1 MIYTSRALSG
11 AFLLACSSGA
21 IAQPLAPVAA
31 SAETASLAAPAPSV
45 ILGGTSDTALR
56 TGMPILLKTS
66 EALTTKGKKLKVGQ
80 RVQMEVSEAVMVN
93 GQVVIPVGSP
103 AMAEITGVRNKG
115 MWGKSG
121 GINAQVIYVRANG
134 RQIRLSGQ
142 FDDKGKTGT
151 VGVVAAI
158 ALIPIAGFFT
168 TGTSAEIPLGMPV
181 KAFLDEDIAV
191 AFAPNTAPAPMT
203 VPAATAVPV
212 ALTTTA
218 AIVQQ

>member
-1 MIYTSRALSG
+1 MICISRAFSSAL
-11 AFLLACSSGA
+11 LLACSTAA
-21 IAQPLAPVAA
+21 IAQPLAPVPVAPLA
-31 SAETASLAAPAPSV
+31 SAETAVVLSGA
-45 ILGGTSDTALR
+45 SDNALR
-56 TGMPILLKTS
+56 TGTPILLKTS

-80 RVQMEVSEAVMVN
+80 RVQMEVAEAVMLN
-93 GQVVIPVGSP
+93 GQVVIPAGSP
-103 AMAEITGVRNKG
+103 AMAELTGVRNKG

-168 TGTSAEIPLGMPV
+168 TGTSAEIPLGLPV
-181 KAFLDEDIAV
+181 RAFLDEDIAV
-191 AFAPNTAPAPMT
+191 AFAPNAAPVLAAPGA
-203 VPAATAVPV
+203 VPVPV
-212 ALTTTA
+212 ALTTTTA
-218 AIVQQ
+218 VVQQ